1 MATPGHVPPEVS
13 IRAFVNDSGRMT
25 RSLRDGERFVL
36 TLNGEPLADVIP
48 IHRSRFVSTARAQQ
62 SFVGAPALDADELRR
77 DLDAMVDDEL
87 ADDPWPVDE

>member
-1 MATPGHVPPEVS
+1 MGVPEQSPAEISV
-13 IRAFVNDSGRMT
+13 RAFVNDSGRVT

-48 IHRSRFVSTARAQQ
+48 IRRSRFVSTARAQQ
-62 SFVGAPALDADELRR
+62 SFVGVPALDTDELRR